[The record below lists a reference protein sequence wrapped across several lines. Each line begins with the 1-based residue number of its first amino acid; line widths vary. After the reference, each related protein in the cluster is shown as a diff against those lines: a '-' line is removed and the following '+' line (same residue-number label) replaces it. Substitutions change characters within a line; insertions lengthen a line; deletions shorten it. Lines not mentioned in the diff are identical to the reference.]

1 MAMQAKVFAGTG
13 EESGTTSLPEEV
25 FGGPVRKHLLHD
37 VIQGYLANQRLGTAK
52 VKSRAEV
59 RGGGRKPWRQ
69 KGTGRARHGTIRAA
83 TWVGGGRAF
92 GPKPRSY
99 GAHLNRRMRRQA
111 LRSALTA
118 KAREDE
124 VSVFSDLTLPEAKTK
139 HAHQILKRMGM
150 ERDKCLLVLEGHD
163 ATLLRATRNIPN
175 LFVTTW
181 QSLNAY
187 DVLNCQR
194 ILFTKNALEK
204 LVEANK
210 A

>member
-1 MAMQAKVFAGTG
+1 MQAKVFAGTG
-13 EESGTTSLPEEV
+13 EEAGTTSLPEEI
-25 FGGPVRKHLLHD
+25 FGGPVRKHLLHE
-37 VIQGYLANQRLGTAK
+37 VIQGYLANQRQGTAK

-69 KGTGRARHGTIRAA
+69 KGTGRARAGTIRSAI
-83 TWVGGGRAF
+83 WVGGGRAF

-99 GAHLNRRMRRQA
+99 NVHLNRRMKRQA

-118 KAREDE
+118 KARDDG
-124 VSVFSDLTLPEAKTK
+124 VSVVNELTLPEAKTK
-139 HAHQILKRMGM
+139 LAHQVLKRMGL
-150 ERDKCLLVLEGHD
+150 EGQKCLLVVDGHNP
-163 ATLLRATRNIPN
+163 TVLRATRNIPR
-175 LFVTTW
+175 FYVTTW

-194 ILFTKNALEK
+194 ILFTKEALDK

>member
-1 MAMQAKVFAGTG
+1 MQAKVFAGTG
-13 EESGTTSLPEEV
+13 EEAGTTSLPEEV
-25 FGGPVRKHLLHD
+25 FGGPVREHLLHE
-37 VIQGYLANQRLGTAK
+37 VIQGYLANQRQGTAK

-69 KGTGRARHGTIRAA
+69 KGTGRARAGTIRSAI
-83 TWVGGGRAF
+83 WVGGGRAF

-99 GAHLNRRMRRQA
+99 NVHLNRRMKRQA

-118 KAREDE
+118 KARDDG
-124 VSVFSDLTLPEAKTK
+124 VSVVNELTLPEAKTK
-139 HAHQILKRMGM
+139 LAHQILKRMGL
-150 ERDKCLLVLEGHD
+150 EGQKCLLVVDGPNP
-163 ATLLRATRNIPN
+163 TVLRATRNIPR
-175 LFVTTW
+175 FYVTTW

-194 ILFTKNALEK
+194 ILFTKEALDK